1 MSHKIKINLC
11 EVFGVKEGEEF
22 KIDESGW
29 KYKIENNNVFS
40 YSNALSSWIVSC
52 LPVNVL
58 ADSSYQIEILKPE
71 TPPEIKK
78 MLQGF
83 YDMGFTYFY
92 YSNTAC
98 GWIFKGSKVKE
109 GFWDND
115 TFGEWADSFINESE
129 DSKHYNIKD
138 FI

>member
-1 MSHKIKINLC
+1 MSHKIKIDLC
-11 EVFGVKEGEEF
+11 EVFGVEEGQEF

-71 TPPEIKK
+71 TPLEIKK
-78 MLQGF
+78 MLQVF
-83 YDMGFTYFY
+83 YDLGFERFWCLNDYKWRLSTKD
-92 YSNTAC
+92 YSEQADL
-98 GWIFKGSKVKE
+98 WHLLVF
-109 GFWDND
+109 ND
-115 TFGEWADSFINESE
+115 WAITSGLNDGAT
-129 DSKHYNIKD
+129 HNIKD
-138 FI
+138 YI

>member
-1 MSHKIKINLC
+1 MSHKIKIDLC
-11 EVFGVKEGEEF
+11 KLFGVKEGREF

-71 TPPEIKK
+71 TP
-78 MLQGF
+78 
-83 YDMGFTYFY
+83 T
-92 YSNTAC
+92 
-98 GWIFKGSKVKE
+98 
-109 GFWDND
+109 
-115 TFGEWADSFINESE
+115 
-129 DSKHYNIKD
+129 
-138 FI
+138 